1 MKIIQKAYF
10 LLAVIIAAASVN
22 LFLFVG
28 TTQEGTADSKAI
40 ITANDLKVTTEKI
53 ARLSNTIAR
62 GDESARDSLV
72 IRITDFDTTFK
83 TLKTGGQIQN
93 HEVSATPSLLR
104 GEYEDIE
111 SSWGRYKNTAETI
124 QVETVFDPEVRN
136 ALKYTLEKNGE
147 LILLADNMVQEI
159 SALDRQFNRH
169 KEITLELRELAK
181 SIGEDT
187 LLISIGEDARTKLK
201 NDRIHFDANL
211 KKLLK
216 IPLDASEIEET
227 DIKQEKLAP
236 LPRENTDALR
246 KLDPLWES
254 VRARI
259 LVIEPNSVLS
269 KTFGKALDEIETER
283 QVLLDLIDK
292 FVLDW
297 TEIID
302 RKSSD
307 RGLIVQ
313 GLLIADIGVFFSV
326 LFSLRRSLTPL
337 NMLVSALSRVK
348 EGIYGEKIDYRAND
362 EIGTLADSFNSMS
375 LTIKEKEEE
384 AKKIEVSKDEFLAMI
399 THELKTPLVPIQGY
413 ADILLRGHL
422 GDLNKSQ
429 KERIEIIKASSASL
443 LSLISDLLDAQKLD
457 LGQLRIKT
465 KQENLKSTA
474 EKTILAMS
482 PQAQA
487 DQIELINGIKNDL
500 YATYDDDRIR
510 QVLTNLIKNSLKAVG
525 PKTGKIEIL
534 AEDLPNEVRVSLK
547 DNGKG
552 IPKDKQ
558 KDLFKKFYQVD
569 TSLTREKGGSGLGL
583 SICKGIVE
591 THGGKIWLESEPG
604 KGTTVT
610 FAIPKGHQ
618 PPQSHQP
625 SQSQQTRSAI

>member
-10 LLAVIIAAASVN
+10 LLAIIIAAASIN

-28 TTQEGTADSKAI
+28 TSQESTADSKAI
-40 ITANDLKVTTEKI
+40 ITANDLKVTAEKI
-53 ARLSNTIAR
+53 ARHANTIAR
-62 GDESARDSLV
+62 GDEQDRDLLAQK
-72 IRITDFDTTFK
+72 INDFDTAFK
-83 TLKTGGQIQN
+83 VLKSGGKIN
-93 HEVSATPSLLR
+93 DYVVSIAPSQLKSR
-104 GEYEDIE
+104 YDAIDAIWQTYKE
-111 SSWGRYKNTAETI
+111 SAETI
-124 QVETVFDPEVRN
+124 QIETVFDPEVRN
-136 ALKYTLEKNGE
+136 ALKYTLEKNGK
-147 LILLADNMVQEI
+147 LVILADQLVQEI
-159 SALDRQFNRH
+159 TPLDRNFNRH
-169 KEITLELRELAK
+169 KEIALELRELSK
-181 SIGEDT
+181 LIGEDT
-187 LLISIGEDARTKLK
+187 LLISIGEDARAKLT
-201 NDRIHFDANL
+201 DHRTHFDANM
-211 KKLLK
+211 KKLLQV
-216 IPLDASEIEET
+216 PLDDLEIEGT
-227 DIKQEKLAP
+227 DIEQEQLAQ
-236 LPRENTDALR
+236 LPREKTDALR

-259 LVIEPNSVLS
+259 LVIEQNSVLS
-269 KTFGKALDEIETER
+269 KTFGKALDELETKR
-283 QVLLDLIDK
+283 GTLLNEIDE
-292 FVLDW
+292 FVVAWNGIVDK
-297 TEIID
+297 
-302 RKSSD
+302 KSAD
-307 RGLIVQ
+307 RGLIIQ
-313 GLLIADIGVFFSV
+313 GLLITDIGVFLSV
-326 LFSLRRSLTPL
+326 LFSLRKSLTPL
-337 NMLVSALSRVK
+337 NTLVTALSRVK
-348 EGIYGEKIDYRAND
+348 EGIYGEKIDYSAKD

-429 KERIEIIKASSASL
+429 KERLEIIKASSASL

-465 KQENLKSTA
+465 KQENLKSTV
-474 EKTILAMS
+474 EKTIMVMS

-510 QVLTNLIKNSLKAVG
+510 QVLTNLIKNSLKTVS

-534 AEDLPNEVRVSLK
+534 AKDLPNEVRVSLK

-552 IPKDKQ
+552 IQKEKQ

-583 SICKGIVE
+583 SICKGIIE

-604 KGTTVT
+604 KGTIVT
-610 FAIPKGHQ
+610 FTIPKGH
-618 PPQSHQP
+618 P
-625 SQSQQTRSAI
+625 SQSPQVQQTRAAI

>member
-10 LLAVIIAAASVN
+10 LLAVIIAAASIN

-28 TTQEGTADSKAI
+28 TTQESTSDSKAI
-40 ITANDLKVTTEKI
+40 IAANDLKVSTETI
-53 ARLSNTIAR
+53 ARLANTIAR
-62 GDESARDSLV
+62 GDESSRDSLV
-72 IRITDFDTTFK
+72 IRVNEFDSAFK
-83 TLKTGGQIQN
+83 TLKTGGKIGDSV
-93 HEVSATPSLLR
+93 VSAIPSQLR
-104 GEYEDIE
+104 EKYETID
-111 SSWGRYKNTAETI
+111 STWQMYKKNAETI

-136 ALKYTLEKNGE
+136 ALKYTLEKNGDLTILTDNLVKE
-147 LILLADNMVQEI
+147 LN
-159 SALDRQFNRH
+159 SLDRNFNRH
-169 KEITLELRELAK
+169 KQISLELRELAK

-187 LLISIGEDARTKLK
+187 LLISIGEDARAKLK
-201 NDRIHFDANL
+201 DHRIHFDADL
-211 KKLLK
+211 KKLLQVP
-216 IPLDASEIEET
+216 IDDSEIEGT
-227 DIKQEKLAP
+227 NITQEQLAP
-236 LPRENTDALR
+236 IPRENSDALR

-254 VRARI
+254 VKARI
-259 LVIEPNSVLS
+259 MTIEPNSVLS
-269 KTFGKALDEIETER
+269 KTFGKALDEVEAER
-283 QVLLDLIDK
+283 KTLLDKIDDL
-292 FVLDW
+292 VVGW
-297 TEIID
+297 TTIVD
-302 RKSSD
+302 KKSSD

-313 GLLIADIGVFFSV
+313 GLLIADIGVFFTV
-326 LFSLRRSLTPL
+326 LLSLRKSLAPL
-337 NMLVSALSRVK
+337 NTLVTGLSRVK
-348 EGIYGEKIDYRAND
+348 EGIYGEKIDYNAND

-422 GDLNKSQ
+422 GDLNKNQ
-429 KERIEIIKASSASL
+429 KERIEIIKSSSASL

-474 EKTILAMS
+474 GKTIAAMS

-487 DQIELINGIKNDL
+487 DQVEIINGIKNDL

-510 QVLTNLIKNSLKAVG
+510 QVMTNLMKNSLRAVS

-534 AEDLPNEVRVSLK
+534 AEDTPSEVRVSVK

-583 SICKGIVE
+583 SICKGIVR
-591 THGGKIWLESEPG
+591 THGGKIWLESESG
-604 KGTTVT
+604 KGTIVT
-610 FAIPKGHQ
+610 FTIPKDN
-618 PPQSHQP
+618 P
-625 SQSQQTRSAI
+625 SPITKTAI

>member
-10 LLAVIIAAASVN
+10 LLAIIIAAASIN

-28 TTQEGTADSKAI
+28 TSQESTADSKAI
-40 ITANDLKVTTEKI
+40 IASNDLKVSTEKI
-53 ARLSNTIAR
+53 ARLANTIAR
-62 GDESARDSLV
+62 GDESSRDLLV
-72 IRITDFDTTFK
+72 IRVNDFDSVFK
-83 TLKTGGQIQN
+83 TLKTGGAIQDSV
-93 HEVSATPSLLR
+93 VSAVPSQLR
-104 GEYEDIE
+104 EKYEAID
-111 SSWGRYKNTAETI
+111 STWQMYKKNAETI
-124 QVETVFDPEVRN
+124 QVETVFDSEVRN
-136 ALKYTLEKNGE
+136 ALKYTLEKNGD
-147 LILLADNMVQEI
+147 LTLLTDKLVQELNP
-159 SALDRQFNRH
+159 LDRNFNRH
-169 KEITLELRELAK
+169 KEISLELRELAK

-187 LLISIGEDARTKLK
+187 LLISIGEDTRAKLK
-201 NDRIHFDANL
+201 DHRIHFDADM
-211 KKLLK
+211 KKLLQ
-216 IPLDASEIEET
+216 IPIDDSEIKGT
-227 DIKQEKLAP
+227 DIEQEQLAQ
-236 LPRENTDALR
+236 LPRENTDSLR

-254 VRARI
+254 VKARI
-259 LVIEPNSVLS
+259 MTIEPNSVLS
-269 KTFGKALDEIETER
+269 KTFGKALDEIESER
-283 QVLLDLIDK
+283 KTLLDKIDSL
-292 FVLDW
+292 VVGW
-297 TEIID
+297 TIMVD
-302 RKSSD
+302 KKSSD

-313 GLLIADIGVFFSV
+313 GLLIADIGVFFTV
-326 LFSLRRSLTPL
+326 LLSLRKSLAPL
-337 NMLVSALSRVK
+337 NTLVTGLSRVK
-348 EGIYGEKIDYRAND
+348 EGIYGEKIDYSAKD

-422 GDLNKSQ
+422 GDLNKNQ
-429 KERIEIIKASSASL
+429 KERIEIIKSSSASL

-465 KQENLKSTA
+465 KQGNLKSTA
-474 EKTILAMS
+474 EKTISVMS

-487 DQIELINGIKNDL
+487 DQVELTNGIKNDL

-510 QVLTNLIKNSLKAVG
+510 QILTNLMKNSLKAVI

-534 AEDLPNEVRVSLK
+534 AEDTPGEVRVSVK

-591 THGGKIWLESEPG
+591 THGGKIWLESESG
-604 KGTTVT
+604 KGTVVT
-610 FAIPKGHQ
+610 FTIPKGQ
-618 PPQSHQP
+618 QP
-625 SQSQQTRSAI
+625 SQSLQTRTAI